1 MTGFALGPMPGTSM
15 AEAADIIMGETEL
28 PAIPQLPERGLGSD
42 AVGRTAS
49 MLEAISIDR
58 GPRSWRMTARPQ
70 LLTRRTWDRLER
82 DLDEV
87 QEVWGESVPH
97 VKVQALGPWSL
108 AASIELSDGH
118 RVLTDRS
125 AFNELADALR
135 HGLHAHAQDV
145 ASRFHG
151 EVVVQLD
158 EPLLADIIAGRVPGT
173 TDFDTIPAVP
183 DEVALDLLQS
193 FDADYLH
200 APPLWSIAPAAKTLL
215 TTFRGL
221 DTPRHLDGLGELLSA
236 GHCIGLGIE
245 GSDARAEAITLAR
258 HLDRIGMPRELLID
272 HFDVYP
278 VKASA
283 RSLRSVT
290 ETAGILTRDAGDL

>member
-15 AEAADIIMGETEL
+15 AEAADIILGETEL

-49 MLEAISIDR
+49 MVDTISIDR

-70 LLTRRTWDRLER
+70 LLTRRAWDRLER

-87 QEVWGESVPH
+87 QEVWGEIVPR
-97 VKVQALGPWSL
+97 VKVQVLGPWSL

-118 RVLTDRS
+118 RVLTDRG
-125 AFNELADALR
+125 AFAELADALR
-135 HGLHAHAQDV
+135 HGLRAHAQDV

-158 EPLLADIIAGRVPGT
+158 EPLLADVIAGRIPGT

-183 DEVALDLLQS
+183 DEVALELLQS
-193 FDADYLH
+193 FEADYLH
-200 APPLWSIAPAAKTLL
+200 APPLWSVAPAAATFL
-215 TTFRGL
+215 TDLRGL
-221 DTPRHLDGLGELLSA
+221 DTPRHLDGLGEHLNA
-236 GHCIGLGIE
+236 GHRIGLGIE
-245 GSDARAEAITLAR
+245 GSDARAEAIELAR
-258 HLDRIGMPRELLID
+258 HLDRIGMPRELLVD
-272 HFDVYP
+272 HVDVYP
-278 VKASA
+278 VEATA
-283 RSLRSVT
+283 RTLRSAT
-290 ETAGILTRDAGDL
+290 ETADILTRDAGDL

>member
-15 AEAADIIMGETEL
+15 AEAADIILGETAL

-49 MLEAISIDR
+49 MLEAITIDR
-58 GPRSWRMTARPQ
+58 GPRAWRMTARPQ
-70 LLTRRTWDRLER
+70 LLTRRAWDRLER

-87 QEVWGESVPH
+87 QEVWGETVPR

-118 RVLTDRS
+118 RVLTDRG
-125 AFNELADALR
+125 AFHELAESLR
-135 HGLHAHAQDV
+135 HGLDAHAQDV

-151 EVVVQLD
+151 EVLVQLD
-158 EPLLADIIAGRVPGT
+158 EPLLGSVVEGRLPGT

-183 DEVALDLLQS
+183 EEVALDLLQS

-200 APPLWSIAPAAKTLL
+200 APALWALAPAARTFL
-215 TTFRGL
+215 TDLKGL
-221 DTPRHLDGLGELLSA
+221 DTPRHLDGLGEHLSA
-236 GHCIGLGIE
+236 EHRIGLGIP
-245 GSDARAEAITLAR
+245 GVDARAEAIALAR
-258 HLDRIGMPRELLID
+258 HLDHVGLPRELLVER
-272 HFDVYP
+272 FDVFP
-278 VKASA
+278 VEATA
-283 RSLRSVT
+283 RTLRSVS
-290 ETAGILTRDAGDL
+290 ETADILARDAGDL